1 MSLPRIY
8 LAGPDVLFDTA
19 LAVAEE
25 KKAIC
30 AQFGMDGV
38 FPLDAELKLD
48 ALDRQK
54 AGLTIGAAN
63 IGLMVSCDAVIANL
77 QPWHGPSADVGTVFE
92 LGFMFARGKP
102 VFAYTNTDKIF
113 QDRVQGFLES
123 DYAHAN
129 QPGNSAF
136 PRPGHPVYANEA
148 FGLRENLMIDTAL
161 LPFAGDMLTNFKD
174 AAAHAAAWFH
184 GQK

>member
-1 MSLPRIY
+1 MSRPRIY
-8 LAGPDVLFDTA
+8 LAGPDVFFDTA
-19 LAVAEE
+19 LAVAAE

-30 AQFGMDGV
+30 AKFGMEGV
-38 FPLDAELKLD
+38 FPLDAELKLE
-48 ALDRQK
+48 ALDRKK

-77 QPWHGPSADVGTVFE
+77 QPWHGPSADVGTAFE

-102 VFAYTNTDKIF
+102 AFAYTNSEEIF
-113 QDRVQGFLES
+113 QERVQDFLQS
-123 DYAHAN
+123 DYARAN

-136 PRPGHPVYANEA
+136 PRPGYPVYTDEA

-161 LPFAGDMLTNFKD
+161 LPFAGDMLRSFED